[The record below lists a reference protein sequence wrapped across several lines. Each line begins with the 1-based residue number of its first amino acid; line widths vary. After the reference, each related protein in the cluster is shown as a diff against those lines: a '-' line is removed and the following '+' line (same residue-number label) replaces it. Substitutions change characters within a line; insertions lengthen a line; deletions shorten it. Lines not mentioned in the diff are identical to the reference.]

1 MPDKSGLTPVSSLG
15 RLFSRKK
22 EKTSKENR
30 SPKKGNAARFFNEGD
45 LGDFQDLLKGQ
56 RRTGSS
62 VGSVQIIDLTRVR
75 EYFGDK
81 WPSKKKKIH
90 EYVRQAI
97 ERRLSEKDLYTLYK
111 DERYIIVFSELIQ
124 KIARLKCGLIAK
136 EISKRLFGSDTSD
149 FFDIISGTV
158 DEKGKFSFKKISSE
172 ADADWKEGSETTAVE
187 LPDESSVPKSAPA
200 PQHERSGRSS
210 DGDWSFAPGKKKEE
224 NFLYFNKTDKASG
237 ISFSDFQSVYRPMW
251 NTKHKVISAYC
262 CIPARIDSSGSTLIG
277 GAAMPLGHA
286 SPENA
291 ILDQFVLQRIV
302 SDLIKIGSDK
312 RKMFLVE
319 PVHYITLNNPK
330 LHAPFLELCRH
341 IPQELRKLLIFEV
354 LGLPDSLPS
363 TILARIMLALKPFSG
378 SVSVRRRL
386 DASDLAQLHDMG
398 VNAVGADIS
407 NYAADEEKIIKQM
420 AGFCES
426 ASIANLYTYIHGL
439 KSVSLISS
447 ALGAGF
453 AYVDGDPVMSVI
465 DLPKP
470 LSPFDLED
478 LYGPMLMTN
487 T

>member
-1 MPDKSGLTPVSSLG
+1 MPNKSGLIPVFSLG
-15 RLFSRKK
+15 RLFGRKK
-22 EKTSKENR
+22 KKASKENR
-30 SPKKGNAARFFNEGD
+30 SPQKGGAARFFNDGD
-45 LGDFQDLLKGQ
+45 LDDFQDLLREQ
-56 RRTGSS
+56 CRTESSLGSA
-62 VGSVQIIDLTRVR
+62 QIIDLTRVR
-75 EYFGDK
+75 DYFGDK
-81 WPSKKKKIH
+81 WPSKEKKIH
-90 EYVRQAI
+90 AYVRQAI
-97 ERRLSEKDLYTLYK
+97 ERRLSEKDMYTLFK
-111 DERYIIVFSELIQ
+111 DERYIIVFSELTQ
-124 KIARLKCGLIAK
+124 KIARLKCGLIAQ

-149 FFDIISGTV
+149 FLDIISGTINK
-158 DEKGKFSFKKISSE
+158 KGKFSFNKMSSKP
-172 ADADWKEGSETTAVE
+172 DTDWKEASETTTVE
-187 LPDESSVPKSAPA
+187 LPGDLSAPKSAPT
-200 PQHERSGRSS
+200 PEHKRPGRSS
-210 DGDWSFAPGKKKEE
+210 DDDWSFAPGKKINES
-224 NFLYFNKTDKASG
+224 FLYFSKTDKVSG

-251 NTKHKVISAYC
+251 NTEHKAISAYC
-262 CIPARIDSSGSTLIG
+262 CIPARIDSNGSTLIG

-302 SDLIKIGSDK
+302 SDLIKIGRDK

-319 PVHYITLNNPK
+319 PVHYITLNDPK

-363 TILARIMLALKPFSG
+363 TILARIMLALKPFG
-378 SVSVRRRL
+378 GAVSVRRRL

-407 NYAADEEKIIKQM
+407 NYAAPEEKIIKQM

-426 ASIANLYTYIHGL
+426 ASMANLHTYIHGL
-439 KSVSLISS
+439 RSVSLISS

-453 AYVDGDPVMSVI
+453 TYVDGDPVMSVI

-470 LSPFDLED
+470 LSPFDLEN
-478 LYGPMLMTN
+478 LYGPMLTTN